1 VSSPH
6 VLSNKLAKSMA
17 EDTTHDHTSASIPN
31 IITSETPIIL
41 YQVIMQPGSKASIPI
56 TFTASIDGLF
66 QLLGLVTYA
75 SAEDENDVA
84 ASRLAHIIHIQPL
97 ASLAASVRPAK
108 VDSERYLV
116 EVEVGRR
123 PVISQR
129 LILHRS
135 PIRQHR
141 RSVWITSTPSVH
153 AGPRSDRPKRKH

>member
-1 VSSPH
+1 MSSPH

-84 ASRLAHIIHIQPL
+84 ASRLAHIIHIQPSQPGRFGAAGEGGL
-97 ASLAASVRPAK
+97 REVPRGSGGGTTSSHITEADFAQVTNSSAQTFSLDNIHPISPCWT
-108 VDSERYLV
+108 
-116 EVEVGRR
+116 
-123 PVISQR
+123 SQR
-129 LILHRS
+129 
-135 PIRQHR
+135 
-141 RSVWITSTPSVH
+141 PSQT
-153 AGPRSDRPKRKH
+153 